1 MKKEKSMSVLEIVA
15 VIAIVAYVI
24 GRQLIGEPLRGRRL
38 MVLPAILV
46 VVGATSLVGHGQH
59 LVTSDIVIITIGG
72 VVAAAIGAVQGSRMR
87 LEARNGTLWGQMPVS
102 SLWLWLA
109 LVISRVIMIVVASNI
124 GAHIAAGAAPIL
136 LTLGINRLAQAA
148 VVAPRALGAGI
159 AFSPE
164 KNGSTFLG
172 GLFGTTHEDS
182 AGVVNDATPYDAA
195 SPMAT
200 WQTGLRVLGERIAN
214 RVS

>member
-1 MKKEKSMSVLEIVA
+1 MSVLEIVA
-15 VIAIVAYVI
+15 VIGIVVYVI

-38 MVLPAILV
+38 MLLPAILV
-46 VVGATSLVGHGQH
+46 VLGSTSLVGHGQH
-59 LVTSDIVIITIGG
+59 LVTSDIVIIAMGG
-72 VVAAAIGAVQGSRMR
+72 VVAAVIGAVQGSRMR

-109 LVISRVIMIVVASNI
+109 LVISRVIMIVVASNV

-164 KNGSTFLG
+164 RSGSTFVESV
-172 GLFGTTHEDS
+172 FGATHSSTTNAADDVTTHTGD
-182 AGVVNDATPYDAA
+182 T
-195 SPMAT
+195 PMAT
-200 WQTGLRVLGERIAN
+200 WRSGLRVLAERIAN
-214 RVS
+214 RD

>member
-1 MKKEKSMSVLEIVA
+1 MSVLEIVA
-15 VIAIVAYVI
+15 VIGIVVYVI

-38 MVLPAILV
+38 MLLPAILV
-46 VVGATSLVGHGQH
+46 VLGSTSLVGHGQH
-59 LVTSDIVIITIGG
+59 LVTSDIVIIAIGG
-72 VVAAAIGAVQGSRMR
+72 AVAAVIGAVQGSRMR

-109 LVISRVIMIVVASNI
+109 LVISRVIMIVVASNV

-164 KNGSTFLG
+164 RSGSTFVESV
-172 GLFGTTHEDS
+172 FGATHSSTTNAADDVTTHTGD
-182 AGVVNDATPYDAA
+182 T
-195 SPMAT
+195 PMAT
-200 WQTGLRVLGERIAN
+200 WRSGLRVLAERIAN
-214 RVS
+214 RD